1 MLDNNKPQTSFTCAP
16 PPSLKLWRQ
25 IELISEGEVGQRLGS
40 LGISPVGKREA
51 VDREETLHGRRS
63 GSNAEVLP
71 SHASRVGEALYVIS
85 PPVDTIPARC
95 AQIRYIT
102 RKTSRDRGDTL
113 GLGRYTYIY
122 GWGHHYPSAVNI
134 STCMLSQHKST
145 HATHQH
151 SPLCSQSA
159 AMPSTRQA
167 RHCEHQGCWCI
178 R

>member
-1 MLDNNKPQTSFTCAP
+1 MSLAKATRLASDSALARFRRSANAKPTTEKRRSTVA
-16 PPSLKLWRQ
+16 
-25 IELISEGEVGQRLGS
+25 EVAGTPKYCRAVRARLGNF
-40 LGISPVGKREA
+40 L
-51 VDREETLHGRRS
+51 D
-63 GSNAEVLP
+63 
-71 SHASRVGEALYVIS
+71 VIC

-145 HATHQH
+145 HATHH

-159 AMPSTRQA
+159 ARPSTRQA

>member
-1 MLDNNKPQTSFTCAP
+1 LSLAKARLASDSALARFRRSANAKPTTEKRRSTVA
-16 PPSLKLWRQ
+16 
-25 IELISEGEVGQRLGS
+25 EVAGTPKYCRAVRARLGNF
-40 LGISPVGKREA
+40 L
-51 VDREETLHGRRS
+51 D
-63 GSNAEVLP
+63 
-71 SHASRVGEALYVIS
+71 VIC